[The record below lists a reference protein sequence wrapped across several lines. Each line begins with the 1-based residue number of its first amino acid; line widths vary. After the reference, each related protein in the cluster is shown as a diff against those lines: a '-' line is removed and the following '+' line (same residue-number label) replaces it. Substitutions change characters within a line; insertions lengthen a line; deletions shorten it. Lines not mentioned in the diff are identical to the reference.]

1 MKINAN
7 KYNENDVVR
16 IIREW
21 TGLTQGELAKQLGYK
36 TYHTIQQIENG
47 TNKISF
53 NKIMEIARKNN
64 IKVTFEKR

>member
-7 KYNENDVVR
+7 KYKENDVIR

-36 TYHTIQQIENG
+36 TYHTIKQIENG

-53 NKIMEIARKNN
+53 NKLMEIARKND